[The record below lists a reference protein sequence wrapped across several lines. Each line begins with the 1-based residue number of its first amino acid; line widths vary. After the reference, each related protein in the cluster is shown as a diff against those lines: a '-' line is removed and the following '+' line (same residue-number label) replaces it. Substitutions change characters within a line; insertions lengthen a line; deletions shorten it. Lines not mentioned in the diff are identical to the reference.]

1 MTLHLDWEVI
11 VIVVLL
17 THLIMTILSSYITIT
32 SQKKTVYAI
41 FASTFASAFVY
52 GIEQHLFGINLSRDW
67 FYQFLINYCVA
78 TSFYELIYKNLI
90 TFIKKMSYG
99 VSKTEGPDV
108 PGNQEEVQ

>member
-32 SQKKTVYAI
+32 LKRRL
-41 FASTFASAFVY
+41 FMLFLHLLFASAFCH

-78 TSFYELIYKNLI
+78 LHLS
-90 TFIKKMSYG
+90 MS
-99 VSKTEGPDV
+99 
-108 PGNQEEVQ
+108 